1 MRRTVLFARR
11 LTRSRHG
18 QAGLFALSAAETV
31 FLPLMLEAIMA
42 PMMLVDRRRAWR
54 TGMIALAGCLIG
66 AVIAYFLGAWLY
78 GWFGQDLVA
87 LIGRQEAFD
96 DFKIFMQTHGFWAI
110 LVAGLTPIPFQIA
123 VLASG
128 ITGYALPGFIAAVLI
143 SRGLRYLGMAA
154 LVSWLGADAFKVFS
168 RLRRLSP
175 WRKKPALRDEVTQ
188 AIPEHGKHEAR
199 RAQDAPAGERRVG

>member
-42 PMMLVDRRRAWR
+42 PMMLVDRRRAWQ
-54 TGMIALAGCLIG
+54 TGAIALAGCLAG
-66 AVIAYFLGAWLY
+66 AVVAYFLGAWLY
-78 GWFGQDLVA
+78 SWFGQDLVT
-87 LIGRQEAFD
+87 LVGGEQAFN
-96 DFKIFMQTHGFWAI
+96 DFKVFMQTHGFWAI
-110 LVAGLTPIPFQIA
+110 MLAGLTPIPFQIA

-128 ITGYALPGFIAAVLI
+128 VTGYALPGFIAAVLI

-154 LVSWLGADAFKVFS
+154 LVSWLGADAFRAFS
-168 RLRRLSP
+168 RLRRALP
-175 WRKKPALRDEVTQ
+175 WSKKRPSGDEVAQTV
-188 AIPEHGKHEAR
+188 PEHGEHQAR
-199 RAQDAPAGERRVG
+199 STQDATAGEGRVG